1 MTTNPVHPT
10 TERLEQLT
18 GAEVDKSL
26 DAVTYLLDSQ
36 VSGHVTDK
44 VLMAKLSSL
53 QVDLRK
59 ERDERRA
66 LARS

>member
-1 MTTNPVHPT
+1 VTSNPMHPT

-44 VLMAKLSSL
+44 VLMAKLASL
-53 QVDLRK
+53 QIDLRN

-66 LARS
+66 IARS

>member
-1 MTTNPVHPT
+1 MTSNPMHPT
-10 TERLEQLT
+10 SERLDQLT

-26 DAVTYLLDSQ
+26 DAVAYLLDSQ

-66 LARS
+66 IARA

>member
-1 MTTNPVHPT
+1 MTSNSMHPT
-10 TERLEQLT
+10 TERLDQLT
-18 GAEVDKSL
+18 GAEVDKAL

-53 QVDLRK
+53 QVDLRN
-59 ERDERRA
+59 ERDERRSIV
-66 LARS
+66 RG